1 MLRLRKIDFPKSITH
16 MIDLERLLPEVDIES
31 LWSKTKNYEN
41 TFSRCALRFQKFSHS
56 YKVSLMAMLGYARS
70 AVY

>member
-1 MLRLRKIDFPKSITH
+1 

-41 TFSRCALRFQKFSHS
+41 TFWGCVLRFQKFSHS
-56 YKVSLMAMLGYARS
+56 YQVSLMAMLDYARS